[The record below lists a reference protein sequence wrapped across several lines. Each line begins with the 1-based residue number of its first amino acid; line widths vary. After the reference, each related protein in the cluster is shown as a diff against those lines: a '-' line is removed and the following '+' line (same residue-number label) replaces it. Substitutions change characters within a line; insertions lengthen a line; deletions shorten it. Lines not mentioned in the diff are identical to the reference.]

1 MQDLRNLFNT
11 NPNPVPNLSIDSGG
25 KFVGGILEIAIYAA
39 GFLAFFYM
47 IWGAFQYIMASGKKE
62 ELQKARVKITYA
74 LIGLAVVLLAF
85 FIMKFVS
92 EIFKPAT
99 GGLPI

>member
-1 MQDLRNLFNT
+1 MKDLQNLFS
-11 NPNPVPNLSIDSGG
+11 PNPSFIPGLTINKGG
-25 KFVGGILEIAIYAA
+25 DFVAGILEIAIYAA

-47 IWGAFQYIMASGKKE
+47 VWGAFQYIMASGKKE

-74 LIGLAVVLLAF
+74 LIGFAVVLLAF

-92 EIFKPAT
+92 EFFTPTT
-99 GGLPI
+99 GGLPF